1 MTAPY
6 RLYGGQFSPFSQKV
20 ASFLRYKGIEH
31 AWIERTAGTAA
42 EFNRYA
48 KLPLLPL
55 LVGADEGVLQDSTP
69 ILEVMERRHPEP
81 ATRPPEPA
89 LNYVAALLEDFA
101 DEWLNKALQHYRWS
115 FAPEAAAKAIAEAAL
130 GEEESAYHQAGATEI
145 LSRMRARREIIG
157 LSESAIEVI
166 EASFVRTLRA
176 LDQALTGRLFL
187 FGDRPSCAD
196 FALAAQLA
204 QMLPIAQ
211 AGTLIRAQG
220 PSLAAWLARMDQP
233 VCQGDFLPLDGAIA
247 GLEALLNEACVVY
260 LPWLSANSRAH
271 IAGQASFEI
280 TIRDQLLRQA
290 PQRYSSK
297 ALSELRRKRG
307 FLRQDTV
314 LAELLA
320 RFGAEEILAP
330 ISGQSGGEPAAPYEE
345 APGEEAPGEETQG
358 EEAPGEAAQEPDAP
372 DAAG

>member
-31 AWIERTAGTAA
+31 AWIERTAATAA

-81 ATRPPEPA
+81 ATRPQEPA
-89 LNYVAALLEDFA
+89 LGFIAALLEDFA

-115 FAPEAAAKAIAEAAL
+115 FAPEAGANAIAQAAL
-130 GEEESAYHQAGATEI
+130 GEAQSAYHQAGAAEI
-145 LSRMRARREIIG
+145 LSRMQARREVIG
-157 LSESAIEVI
+157 LSESAIAVI
-166 EASFVRTLRA
+166 EASFTRTLRA
-176 LDQALTGRLFL
+176 LDQAVQTRSFL
-187 FGDRPSCAD
+187 FGERPSCAD

-211 AGTLIRAQG
+211 AGALIRAQG
-220 PSLAAWLARMDQP
+220 PSLSAWLARMDQP
-233 VCQGDFLPLDGAIA
+233 VGQGDFLPLDAAII
-247 GLEALLNEACVVY
+247 GLEALLNEACTVY
-260 LPWLSANSRAH
+260 LPWLCANSRAH

-280 TIRDQLLRQA
+280 TIQDQLLRQA

-307 FLRQDTV
+307 FLRQDSA

-320 RFGAEEILAP
+320 RFGADEILAP
-330 ISGQSGGEPAAPYEE
+330 APGQSPPGPASQDEMAQAEM
-345 APGEEAPGEETQG
+345 
-358 EEAPGEAAQEPDAP
+358 AAQEPRAEDDARH
-372 DAAG
+372 DSID